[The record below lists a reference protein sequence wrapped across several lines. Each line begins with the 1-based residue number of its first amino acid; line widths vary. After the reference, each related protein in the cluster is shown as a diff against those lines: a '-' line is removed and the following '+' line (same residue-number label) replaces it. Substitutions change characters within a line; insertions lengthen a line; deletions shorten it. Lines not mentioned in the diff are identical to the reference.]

1 MATLDLL
8 ADEEQQISPKLLD
21 LFQNVNRIESDPDR
35 PIESQVSE
43 IEQTLGYPPIEKMLI
58 YSGKYETLGLVLSRR
73 YLSAAK
79 IGNGP
84 LRLAETVLFPDH
96 LSFFPSDTRKNR
108 ILFLA
113 PHCDEAYLAAI
124 LPHTMMGDKVY
135 LHTFTFPEGEK
146 NRLRSAYN
154 MLGLEDDDYSL
165 GSLKANRLFEETQ
178 LIADTIRRLID
189 EIEPTTVFSVFPEG
203 ANFDHMAVAQVT
215 RRIVLKEST
224 ADLIYGYVLQSRKRN
239 PVIFPILTESVYGA
253 IMKAFGKQGLGT
265 VFKKY
270 LPFLEWHMRTYSEPL
285 LRMIGNEKLKNIYSL
300 PLEAERIRNYRIPN
314 TIQAFENTTH
324 I

>member
-1 MATLDLL
+1 MMATLDLL
-8 ADEEQQISPKLLD
+8 ADEEQEISPKLLG
-21 LFQNVNRIESDPDR
+21 LFTNVNRIKVDPKR
-35 PIESQVSE
+35 PIEKQVSE
-43 IEQTLGYPPIEKMLI
+43 IEDTLGYPPIQRMLI
-58 YSGKYETLGLVLSRR
+58 YSREYERLGLVLSRR
-73 YLSAAK
+73 YLSSAR

-84 LRLAETVLFPDH
+84 LILADAVLTADH
-96 LSFFPSDTRKNR
+96 LSFIPSGNERNS

-165 GSLKANRLFEETQ
+165 GSLKANRLFEERQ
-178 LIADTIRRLID
+178 AIADTVRRLIN
-189 EIEPTTVFSVFPEG
+189 EIKPTVVFSVFPEG
-203 ANFDHMAVAQVT
+203 ANFDHMDVAQVT
-215 RRIVLKEST
+215 RPIVLEEST

-239 PVIFPILTESVYGA
+239 PVIFPIFAEPVYRA
-253 IMKAFGKQGLGT
+253 IVKAFGKQGLGG

-270 LPFLEWHMRTYSEPL
+270 LPFLEWYMRTYSEPL
-285 LRMIGNEKLKNIYSL
+285 LRMMGNEEIKNIYSL
-300 PLEAERIRNYRIPN
+300 PLEAERISNYRIPN
-314 TIQAFENTTH
+314 TIQA
-324 I
+324 